1 MSGVLGP
8 ALLAAGTFVLAP
20 SEPVARPTAALAAP
34 SRQNGGPYLTVK
46 GRKLFYRISGS
57 GPDLLLLHGGL
68 GSSDDFEKI
77 VPILSRTFRVI
88 AYDRSGHGRSPDS
101 GEPFRYDAMAEEAE
115 AFLEGL
121 GVTSTAVLGW
131 SDGGVIGYHLASRH
145 PRLVTKLVAIGAN
158 TRVDGMA
165 AETVEW
171 LRSRSTGASLLA
183 DLPEVAARYRRL
195 SPNPGRLESFLL
207 RSRDLWLR
215 DPYLAPESL
224 RRIEAP
230 VLLVA
235 GDRKDIRVEHL
246 LEIRARLKGAR
257 LCVIPGASHFV
268 LSEKPHLLM
277 PIVLDFL
284 AS

>member
-1 MSGVLGP
+1 MSLVVGS
-8 ALLAAGTFVLAP
+8 ALLAAGAVVLAP
-20 SEPVARPTAALAAP
+20 SEPVSRPAAATPVPSGRDGGSFLAV
-34 SRQNGGPYLTVK
+34 R

-57 GPDLLLLHGGL
+57 GPNLLLLHGGL
-68 GSSDDFEKI
+68 SSSEDFEEI

-101 GEPFRYDAMAEEAE
+101 GEPFRYDAMADEAE

-131 SDGGVIGYHLASRH
+131 SDGGLIGYHLASRR
-145 PRLVTKLVAIGAN
+145 PGLVTRLVAIGAN

-165 AETVEW
+165 AETVAW
-171 LRSRSTGASLLA
+171 LRSRSTGAGLLA
-183 DLPEVAARYRRL
+183 DLPEVAASYRRL
-195 SPNPGRLESFLL
+195 SPNPDRLESFLL

-215 DPYLAPESL
+215 DPCIAPEL
-224 RRIEAP
+224 LPRIEAP

-235 GDRKDIRVEHL
+235 GDHEDVRVEHL
-246 LEIRARLKGAR
+246 LEIRSRLKGAR

-268 LSEKPHLLM
+268 LSEKPHLLV
-277 PIVLDFL
+277 PIILDFL